1 MASKEAIK
9 EAILKSSGNP
19 EYGIVVDNVE
29 TWAQAIWE
37 LDNKVEPK
45 EVRVTEAKETR

>member
-9 EAILKSSGNP
+9 EAILKASGNP
-19 EYGIVVDNVE
+19 EYGVVTDNVE
-29 TWAQAIWE
+29 AWAQAIWE

>member
-1 MASKEAIK
+1 MASKDAIK

-29 TWAQAIWE
+29 AWAQAIWE

>member
-9 EAILKSSGNP
+9 EAILKAAGNP
-19 EYGIVVDNVE
+19 DSGLVRDNVD

-37 LDNKVEPK
+37 LDNAVKPK
-45 EVRVTEAKETR
+45 ETRVIEAKETR

>member
-9 EAILKSSGNP
+9 EAILKASGNP
-19 EYGIVVDNVE
+19 EYGVVCDNVD

-37 LDNKVEPK
+37 LDNEVKPK

>member
-9 EAILKSSGNP
+9 QAILKASGFP
-19 EYGIVVDNVE
+19 EYGIVTDYVE
-29 TWAQAIWE
+29 VWAQAIWE
-37 LDNKVEPK
+37 LDNAAPAK